1 MKKTLLL
8 LLLTSLA
15 FVFGQTTKKVFFVGN
30 SYTYYN
36 DLPVLIA
43 SIATSTG
50 DVLTHQS
57 HTPGGSTLQDHA
69 SNQNVL
75 STIGLGNWDYVI
87 LQEQSQLPSFPLAQ
101 VQTDVFPFAQQLS
114 TLINN
119 QNPCGNVIFYMTWG
133 RKYGDQSNCTSLPYI
148 CTYEGMDDKLYD
160 RYMQMATDNESLV
173 SPVGKVWRT
182 IRTQYPSL
190 ELYSSDESHPSYL
203 GSMAAAYTF
212 YTIIFKKNPTLA
224 TFNGSLS
231 ASEATIL
238 KNTVKNVVFDHMDT
252 WLVTANDV
260 HSQFSYTYPSSQT
273 VQFTNQTQNATSFL
287 WSFGDGTTSIL
298 ENPQH
303 SYTTP
308 GNYTVSLTTNACGGN
323 STKTKSL
330 TVNNLSTLENSKNTV
345 QISPNPTH
353 NFINIIAGSEFSLS
367 SLKDA
372 SGRIVNYNL
381 KKTESGYSISLQ
393 HLSSGV
399 YVLQYKI
406 DEKEYT
412 KKIIK
417 K

>member
-8 LLLTSLA
+8 LLLTSLS
-15 FVFGQTTKKVFFVGN
+15 FVFSQSNKKVFFVGN

-43 SIATSTG
+43 NIAASTG
-50 DVLTHQS
+50 DVLTHQN

-69 SNQNVL
+69 SNQNVT
-75 STIGLGNWDYVI
+75 STIALGNWDYVV
-87 LQEQSQLPSFPLAQ
+87 LQEQSQLPSFPLSQ

-114 TLINN
+114 ALVNS

-133 RKYGDQSNCTSLPYI
+133 RKYGDQPNCSSLPYI
-148 CTYEGMDDKLYD
+148 CTYEGMDDKLYE

-212 YTIIFKKNPTLA
+212 YTIIFKKDPTLA

-231 ASEATIL
+231 TSEANIL
-238 KNTVKNVVFDHMDT
+238 KNTVKNVVFNHMDT
-252 WLVTANDV
+252 WLVPANDV
-260 HSQFSYTYPSSQT
+260 HSQFSFTYPNSQT
-273 VQFTNQTQNATSFL
+273 VQFTNHTQSATSYL
-287 WSFGDGTTSIL
+287 WNFGDGTTSAL

-303 SYTTP
+303 YYNNP

-323 STKTKSL
+323 STKTKQL
-330 TVNNLSTLENSKNTV
+330 TVSNLSTTENSKNTI
-345 QISPNPTH
+345 QIYPNPTS
-353 NFINIIAGSEFSLS
+353 NFINIITHLKFSLI

-372 SGRIVNYNL
+372 SGRVVNHNL
-381 KKTESGYSISLQ
+381 KKTESGYIISLQ
-393 HLSSGV
+393 HLSSGA
-399 YVLQYKI
+399 YLLQYKI
-406 DEKEYT
+406 DEKEFT

>member
-8 LLLTSLA
+8 LLLTSLSL
-15 FVFGQTTKKVFFVGN
+15 VFGQSTKKVFFVGN

-43 SIATSTG
+43 SIAASTG
-50 DVLTHQS
+50 DVLIHQS

-69 SNQNVL
+69 NNQNVT
-75 STIGLGNWDYVI
+75 STISLGNWDYVV
-87 LQEQSQLPSFPLAQ
+87 LQEQSQLPSFPLSQ

-114 TLINN
+114 TLVNN
-119 QNPCGNVIFYMTWG
+119 QNACGNVIFYMTWG
-133 RKYGDQSNCTSLPYI
+133 RKSGDQSNCSSLPYN
-148 CTYEGMDDKLYD
+148 CTYQGMDDKLYE

-173 SPVGKVWRT
+173 SPVGKVWRN

-212 YTIIFKKNPTLA
+212 YTIIFKKDPTLT
-224 TFNGSLS
+224 TFNGNLTV
-231 ASEATIL
+231 SEANIL
-238 KNTVKNVVFDHMDT
+238 KNTVKNVVFDHMNT
-252 WLVTANDV
+252 WLIPTNDV
-260 HSQFSYTYPSSQT
+260 HSQFSFTYPSSQT

-287 WSFGDGTTSIL
+287 WNFGDGTTSIL

-303 SYTTP
+303 HYATP

-323 STKTKSL
+323 STKTKNL
-330 TVNNLSTLENSKNTV
+330 IVNNLSILENSKNTV
-345 QISPNPTH
+345 QIYPNPTS
-353 NFINIIAGSEFSLS
+353 NFINIVTDSKFSLV

-372 SGRIVNYNL
+372 TGRIVNHNL
-381 KKTESGYSISLQ
+381 KTTESGYIISLQ

-399 YVLQYKI
+399 YLLQYKI

-412 KKIIK
+412 QKIIK

>member
-57 HTPGGSTLQDHA
+57 HTPGGSTLQDHVN
-69 SNQNVL
+69 NQNVL
-75 STIGLGNWDYVI
+75 STIGLGNWDYVV
-87 LQEQSQLPSFPLAQ
+87 LQEQSQLPSFPLTQ

-114 TLINN
+114 TLVNT

-133 RKYGDQSNCTSLPYI
+133 RKFGDQSNCASLPYI

-212 YTIIFKKNPTLA
+212 YTIIFKKDPTLA
-224 TFNGSLS
+224 TFSGNLS
-231 ASEATIL
+231 TSEASIL

-252 WLVTANDV
+252 WLVPANDV
-260 HSQFSYTYPSSQT
+260 HSQFSYTYPSSQN

-323 STKTKSL
+323 STKTKYL
-330 TVNNLSTLENSKNTV
+330 TVNNLSTLENSKNIV
-345 QISPNPTH
+345 QIYPNPTH
-353 NFINIIAGSEFSLS
+353 NFINIITNSEFSLV

-381 KKTESGYSISLQ
+381 RKTESGYSISLQ
-393 HLSSGV
+393 HLPSGV
-399 YVLQYKI
+399 YLLQYKI